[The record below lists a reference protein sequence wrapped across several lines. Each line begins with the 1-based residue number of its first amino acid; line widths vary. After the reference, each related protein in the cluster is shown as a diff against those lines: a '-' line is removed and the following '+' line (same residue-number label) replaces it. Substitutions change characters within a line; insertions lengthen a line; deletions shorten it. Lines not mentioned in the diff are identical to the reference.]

1 MRLRDL
7 IFKNVLRQRTRTL
20 LTLLGI
26 SIGIATILTLG
37 AVADGLTSAFSGVV
51 KSGEADFL
59 VGQSGAADLTFSRIE
74 PELLDRL
81 RADGDIE
88 RVEGVSLGVTGYGS
102 NPFFMVFGL
111 TESGV
116 ELGGFS
122 LVEGDRLYPRDGEIA
137 LGKVGASV
145 TGKDIGDSIELF
157 GESFRVSA
165 IYETGEQLQDGGAML
180 PDTVV
185 QRLTKSEGT
194 VTIAFA
200 KAADGVDVAE
210 LTERIDADYAGEL
223 ITVKNAE
230 EISRLDQG
238 TAVIDSATWM
248 ISALAVIIG
257 GIGVMNTMIIS
268 VFDRVREIGVLKAV
282 GWRRRT
288 VMAMVLGEA
297 VIIGL
302 AAVVTGSALAMAV
315 LVPLSQTD
323 VARAFL
329 QPSYSVELWLRA
341 TAVAV
346 LVSIVGGLYPAWK
359 AANLSPVEA
368 LRYE

>member
-1 MRLRDL
+1 MRLGTL
-7 IFKNVLRQRTRTL
+7 IIKNVLRQRTRTL

-37 AVADGLTSAFSGVV
+37 AVADGLTAAFTGVV
-51 KSGEADFL
+51 NSGEADFL
-59 VGQSGAADLTFSRIE
+59 VGQAGSADLTFSRIDYA
-74 PELLDRL
+74 LLERL
-81 RADGDIE
+81 AAEKGVAQ
-88 RVEGVSLGVTGYGS
+88 VEGVNIGVTQYGD

-111 TESGV
+111 TGSGV
-116 ELGGFS
+116 DLGGFS
-122 LVEGDRLYPRDGEIA
+122 LVDGETLYPGEDEIV
-137 LGKVGASV
+137 LGKVAASV
-145 TGKDIGDSIELF
+145 TGKEMGDTITLF
-157 GESFRVSA
+157 GTEFEVVGV
-165 IYETGEQLQDGGAML
+165 YETGEQLQDGGSVLRAPVL
-180 PDTVV
+180 
-185 QRLTKSEGT
+185 QRLTKNEGN
-194 VTIAFA
+194 VTIAFV
-200 KAADGVDVAE
+200 KATSDTDVAE
-210 LTERIDADYAGEL
+210 LTARIDADYADEL
-223 ITVKNAE
+223 VTVKDAG

-238 TAVIDSATWM
+238 TQIIDSATWM

-302 AAVVTGSALAMAV
+302 ASVVTGTAIAMAV
-315 LVPLSQTD
+315 LVPLSATD

-329 QPSYSVELWLRA
+329 QPAYSVNLWLRA

-346 LVSIVGGLYPAWK
+346 LVSVVGGLYPAWK